1 MKKSEYIGKPAIAVY
16 ADSASTGLEI
26 LAIEYGIDDYVI
38 VRDWRPVFT
47 QQGKKK
53 VEEIHRYKIYY
64 GNKHTYF
71 NYRNRCRYFL
81 DDFMRV

>member
-16 ADSASTGLEI
+16 ADSAYTGLEI

-38 VRDWRPVFT
+38 VRDWRTVFT

-71 NYRNRCRYFL
+71 NYRNRCRYYL

>member
-16 ADSASTGLEI
+16 AGSAYTGLEI
-26 LAIEYGIDDYVI
+26 LAIEYGIDDYVV
-38 VRDWRPVFT
+38 VRDWVNLYT
-47 QQGKKK
+47 KEGKKK

-71 NYRNRCRYFL
+71 NYRNRCRYYL
-81 DDFMRV
+81 DDFMGV